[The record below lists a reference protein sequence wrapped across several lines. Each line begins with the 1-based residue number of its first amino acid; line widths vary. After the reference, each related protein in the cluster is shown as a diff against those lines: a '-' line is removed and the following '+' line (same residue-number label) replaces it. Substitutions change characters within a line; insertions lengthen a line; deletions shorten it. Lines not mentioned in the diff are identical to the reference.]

1 MSESHSHSYYKY
13 TVSAEQ
19 HISKALHCSV
29 NRRVSGSSAHRWRGR
44 AAAGVQRSACG
55 RSPGGGLMGSPTKG
69 HLWRPDA
76 LLSSLIIGIPLLSL
90 KSIDKAAP
98 SEQVEGLE
106 GAGGRIILS
115 WFIGDMLI
123 PFQHAFKVRLRSAI
137 RAKIFIN
144 VLFIS
149 WCINTVWFT
158 QWMIKCGP
166 GSSPGWG

>member
-1 MSESHSHSYYKY
+1 
-13 TVSAEQ
+13 
-19 HISKALHCSV
+19 
-29 NRRVSGSSAHRWRGR
+29 
-44 AAAGVQRSACG
+44 
-55 RSPGGGLMGSPTKG
+55 MGSPTKG

-149 WCINTVWFT
+149 
-158 QWMIKCGP
+158 
-166 GSSPGWG
+166 